1 MTKTS
6 KVIFFA
12 LFALFLAPIA
22 VNAMTFRSSDAV
34 SVGKNEVI
42 DGSLFAAGA
51 NLSIDGKINGDLICA
66 GQSININGE
75 VAGDV
80 ICAGQSININGKVGG
95 SVRAAGNS
103 LNVNGEVAKNL
114 MFAGASLNTT
124 ASSSVRWEMLIG
136 TAAANLK
143 GSVGRDLV
151 GAGANVNLGGS
162 IGRDVTLKLDS
173 KNSTQAGL
181 NLEDSASVG
190 GKLTYT
196 DTKDANISKKA
207 VVRGEVKRLEPK
219 LSATGGK
226 RGRSAGAW
234 FMGVIYKILSAL
246 VIGLVLLL
254 LWGEE
259 VKKILAN
266 LATKMQS
273 AFGWGLVVLLI
284 TPPLCLLLLIT
295 LIGAPLAVIIGVL
308 WLIAIC
314 LSKILVAIFVGQKLL
329 ERFWQERKESLYT
342 ALVIGVIVS
351 YLVFSIPVIGW
362 LVALLAI
369 IWGLGSIYLY
379 FKKA

>member
-12 LFALFLAPIA
+12 LFALFLVPMAA
-22 VNAMTFRSSDAV
+22 NAMTFRSGNTI

-66 GQSININGE
+66 GQSINVNGE

-95 SVRAAGNS
+95 SVRTAGNS
-103 LNVNGEVAKNL
+103 LNLSGEVARNL
-114 MFAGASLNTT
+114 MFAGASVNTT
-124 ASSSVRWEMLIG
+124 ASSTVRWEMLIG

-173 KNSTQAGL
+173 KNSNQANL
-181 NLEDSASVG
+181 NLEDTALIG

-196 DTKDANISKKA
+196 DWKDANISKKA
-207 VVRGEVKRLEPK
+207 VVRGEVKRLEPQ
-219 LSATGGK
+219 LSSTEGK
-226 RGRSAGAW
+226 RGRSSGAW
-234 FMGVIYKILSAL
+234 FMSVIYKILSAL
-246 VIGLVLLL
+246 VIGLVLLM
-254 LWGEE
+254 LWSEE
-259 VKKILAN
+259 VKKILTN
-266 LATKMQS
+266 LATKTQS

-295 LIGAPLAVIIGVL
+295 LIGAPLAIIIGTL

-314 LSKILVAIFVGQKLL
+314 LSKILVAVFIGQKLL

-342 ALVIGVIVS
+342 ALIVGVIVS

-369 IWGLGSIYLY
+369 IWGLGSVYLY
-379 FKKA
+379 FKKT